1 MTHSNLHI
9 CNYKLYHKHNHDHI
23 NSNKSVNQYPAISLK
38 VCSSSTQISPYFSFH
53 SLSSV
58 TSKSNS
64 CWSLAASR
72 SAAAAWISVNLRS
85 KIKSL
90 IFSSESSW
98 RLRALVSDNSRVFIL
113 TPTTLSSFSDSS
125 TFTSASLHFSVVR
138 SWST

>member
-72 SAAAAWISVNLRS
+72 SVAAAWI
-85 KIKSL
+85 SL

-113 TPTTLSSFSDSS
+113 TPTTLSSFSNSS